1 MLIPAQPRRPCGLL
15 CAQMCAHCV
24 CVIEK
29 RECKR
34 AACLCLSVCVS
45 NKKLKQLYLISRTQ
59 ITDAGCAALAAALD
73 SGALPALER
82 LVLDGNIPASAAAMA
97 AVHEALARSRSS
109 APS

>member
-1 MLIPAQPRRPCGLL
+1 
-15 CAQMCAHCV
+15 MCAHCV

-73 SGALPALER
+73 SGTLPALEN
-82 LVLDGNIPASAAAMA
+82 LFLHDTHASEAARDALMA
-97 AVHEALARSRSS
+97 RFS
-109 APS
+109 ADSDDNPDEE